1 MTTLR
6 PRIVIVPG
14 LLAVLL
20 AGLGGCTSDQPTSE
34 VADAP
39 VPPPPR
45 SSIDLRR
52 PNALQAT
59 RADAA
64 KAMIGEGRHEEAIR
78 EFEALLDENPSL
90 TVAYVG
96 IGQAYQDLGQ
106 YQRAEPAY
114 ARAARLDPRDFDAQY
129 GHGTVLRALGRPT
142 DAARAY
148 QMALSIRPEDL
159 GSLSGLGATFIELEM
174 PSNAIAPIQR
184 RIELDPDD
192 GDARAMLGTACMLAG
207 RYGDAIE
214 AYEVAIEY
222 VGNDPE
228 LIGNLVECYAREDRH
243 RESANAGQVLV
254 AVAPSPQAWERL
266 GRAYFRL
273 GDYDASVESY
283 QRAVELDPE
292 YWPALNGVGVNALN
306 RWLRSERTDLD
317 ARIASADAF
326 RASLRAN
333 PEQPKVVSLLTTYGL

>member
-1 MTTLR
+1 MTSLR
-6 PRIVIVPG
+6 PRIAIVPS
-14 LLAVLL
+14 LIAALA

-39 VPPPPR
+39 FPPPPR
-45 SSIDLRR
+45 AVIDIRR
-52 PNALQAT
+52 PNAEQAT

-78 EFEALLDENPSL
+78 TFEALLDENPSL

-96 IGQAYQDLGQ
+96 IGQAYEDLGQ

-114 ARAARLDPRDFDAQY
+114 ARATRLDPRDFDAQY
-129 GHGTVLRALGRPT
+129 GHGTVLRALGRLKE
-142 DAARAY
+142 AARAY
-148 QMALSIRPEDL
+148 QQALSIRPEDL
-159 GSLSGLGATFIELEM
+159 GSLSGLGATFIELDM
-174 PSNAIAPIQR
+174 PASAIAPIQR
-184 RIELDPDD
+184 RIEIDPDD
-192 GDARAMLGTACMLAG
+192 GDARAMLGTAFMLAG

-214 AYEVAIEY
+214 AYEVALEY

-243 RESANAGQVLV
+243 REAANAGQVLV

-283 QRAVELDPE
+283 QRAVELDPAF
-292 YWPALNGVGVNALN
+292 WPALNGVGVNELN

-317 ARIASADAF
+317 ARIAAADAF

-333 PEQPKVVSLLTTYGL
+333 PEQPKVVGLLTTYGL